1 MGNAKTIDSEALLDG
16 FSRCLKEA
24 AVTAAAISLKRGSRG
39 AAEILLEGSEQQTE
53 LRLPVS
59 SFLYPSRRLLTEPDL
74 VRRLVLSPH
83 LPEALAADLR
93 AAGISHADLNGRL
106 FVKAPHFVIDRGPRS
121 QQHRG
126 PTGVVD
132 VFSGKT
138 SRLTRALLSVREKA
152 WTQEELVAHTEVSR
166 GLVSRGLAWLVK
178 NDYVTS
184 EATSHRQATRYL
196 VKDCTSML
204 NAWAA
209 ADDWTRRCEIHEFSV
224 LSDDYLR
231 NAERLQEV
239 LGSGGLCFTQW
250 IAAWL
255 RRPHTTPPVVS
266 AYLRD
271 RTLLERAP
279 GRKVDSGGNVW
290 LIVPKDEGV
299 FFETQE
305 VRSMTLVTDAQIYL
319 DLIKTGQR
327 GPEAAA
333 ELRNWEGF
341 GR

>member
-16 FSRCLKEA
+16 FSRCLQEA
-24 AVTAAAISLKRGSRG
+24 DVTAGTVSLKRGARG
-39 AAEILLEGSEQQTE
+39 EAEVFMEASGQRAE
-53 LRLPVS
+53 LRLPVRP
-59 SFLYPSRRLLTEPDL
+59 FLYPSRRLLTEPEL
-74 VRRLVLSPH
+74 VRFLVLSPH

-106 FVKAPHFVIDRGPRS
+106 FIQASHLVIDRSPRS
-121 QQHRG
+121 QQNRG
-126 PTGVVD
+126 PVGVVD

-138 SRLTRALLSVREKA
+138 CRLTRALLSVREKT
-152 WTQEELVAHTEVSR
+152 WTQEELEARTEVSR
-166 GLVSRGLAWLVK
+166 GLVSRGLAWLVE

-184 EATSHRQATRYL
+184 EATSHRQAARYH
-196 VKDCTSML
+196 VKDHEALLS
-204 NAWAA
+204 AWAA

-231 NAERLQEV
+231 NAERLHEA
-239 LGSGGLCFTQW
+239 LNGTELCFTQW

-271 RTLLERAP
+271 RTQLERAP
-279 GRKVDSGGNVW
+279 GRKVDSGGNLW
-290 LIVPKDEGV
+290 LIVPKDDGV

-305 VRSMTLVTDAQIYL
+305 VQGLRLVTDVQIYL
-319 DLIKTGQR
+319 DLINTGQR

-333 ELRNWEGF
+333 ELRKWEGF